1 MKGKKRTK
9 RGIHGASRKRNRV
22 LTVMALPGVLL
33 LFTFAYIP
41 IFGLVLAFK
50 DFRYDKGFFGSEWV
64 GFENFTFFF
73 KSNTAWEVLR
83 NTIGLNF
90 LFIGGT
96 LVVSVAIALL
106 MNEVKSRGFTKVAQT
121 IMFFPYFLSWVVV
134 GYLLY
139 AFLHHDYGIVNN
151 VLRFFGHEGISWYSY
166 PQYWPVILMIMAIWK
181 GAGYNSIVYYA
192 ALMGIDDNY
201 YEAAALDGANRWQMA
216 FKISLPMIKGVITIM
231 TILSIG
237 RIMYADYGMILSL
250 TREQGALLPT
260 TDVLDTYILRALRVT
275 GDTGVSSA
283 VACFQ
288 AVVGFLLI
296 MGANLVARRID
307 EESALF

>member
-1 MKGKKRTK
+1 MKKRG
-9 RGIHGASRKRNRV
+9 GIQKTSRKRNRA
-22 LTVMALPGVLL
+22 LTCMALPGVLL

-50 DFRYDKGFFGSEWV
+50 DFRYDLGFWGSEWV
-64 GFENFTFFF
+64 GLENFEFFF
-73 KSNTAWEVLR
+73 KSNSAWEVLR

-96 LVVSVAIALL
+96 LVVSVAIALM

-121 IMFFPYFLSWVVV
+121 IMFFPYFISWVVA

-139 AFLHHDYGIVNN
+139 TFLHHDYGILNQILN
-151 VLRFFGHEGISWYSY
+151 FFGLESVAWYSRAE
-166 PQYWPVILMIMAIWK
+166 YWPVILMIMAIWK

-201 YEAAALDGANRWQMA
+201 YEAAALDGANRWQMIW
-216 FKISLPMIKGVITIM
+216 KISLPMIRGVITIM
-231 TILSIG
+231 TILAIG

-250 TREQGALLPT
+250 TREQGALLST

-283 VACFQ
+283 VSCFQ

-296 MGANLVARRID
+296 MGSNMVARRID